1 VGATTVRVATE
12 QDLGSIC
19 GIYNWAI
26 IDNHVTFDTQ
36 PYTVENRLQWWRD
49 REAELTC
56 LVAEIDGEVVGVA
69 YSSWYRPKAAYRSS
83 METTIALSDGARGQ
97 GVGTVLLGELLDR
110 LATQGVHRAVAV
122 VALPNEASI
131 ALHHKLGYQ
140 TIGVLTE
147 VGYKLGRYWDTEI
160 LEKQL

>member
-1 VGATTVRVATE
+1 MGATTVRVATE

-19 GIYNWAI
+19 EIYNWAI
-26 IDNHVTFDTQ
+26 IDNHVSFDTE

-83 METTIALSDGARGQ
+83 METTIALSAGARGQ

-160 LEKQL
+160 LEKKL